1 MIAVLLYSLLFIS
14 GLIYTLI
21 STIPATKKFLAPWFQ
36 SLHHHDAPPQ
46 QDSVK
51 PSSAACTAAATTTKT
66 KIGGGCGDGLR
77 GVFATF
83 DKNNDGYITKLELRE
98 SLEKIGIWA
107 GERDVDDMVEKVDFN
122 GDGLIDFD
130 EFCKLYESING
141 GGEAEGQEGGGGDG
155 DEDLREAF
163 EVFDGNKDGLITVE
177 ELGLVLS
184 SLGFSEG
191 KKIEDCKEMIEKVD
205 IDGDGMVN
213 FDEFKKMMRDGGLG
227 RLIAVS

>member
-1 MIAVLLYSLLFIS
+1 MIAILLYSLLFIF

-21 STIPATKKFLAPWFQ
+21 STIPPTKKFLAPWFQ
-36 SLHHHDAPPQ
+36 SFHHHNTPPQ
-46 QDSVK
+46 QDSIK
-51 PSSAACTAAATTTKT
+51 PSSTATTTT
-66 KIGGGCGDGLR
+66 GGCRDGLR

-83 DKNNDGYITKLELRE
+83 DKNDDGYITKQELRE

-107 GERDVDDMVEKVDFN
+107 GERDVEDMVEKVDFN

-130 EFCKLYESING
+130 EFCKLYESIIG
-141 GGEAEGQEGGGGDG
+141 GGEAAEGEEGGGGDG
-155 DEDLREAF
+155 DGDLREAF
-163 EVFDGNKDGLITVE
+163 DVFDGNKDGLITVE

-191 KKIEDCKEMIEKVD
+191 KKIEDCKEMIKKVD

-213 FDEFKKMMRDGGLG
+213 FDEFKKMMRGGLG

>member
-1 MIAVLLYSLLFIS
+1 MIAILLYSLLFIS

-21 STIPATKKFLAPWFQ
+21 STIPPTKKFLAPWFQ
-36 SLHHHDAPPQ
+36 SLHHHDTPPQ

-51 PSSAACTAAATTTKT
+51 PSSTAAAA
-66 KIGGGCGDGLR
+66 KIGGDGLR

-83 DKNNDGYITKLELRE
+83 DKNNDGYITKRELRE

-107 GERDVDDMVEKVDFN
+107 GERDVEDMVEKVDFN

-141 GGEAEGQEGGGGDG
+141 RGGEAEGQEGAGGDG
-155 DEDLREAF
+155 DVDGDLREAF
-163 EVFDGNKDGLITVE
+163 DVFDGNKDGLITVE

-191 KKIEDCKEMIEKVD
+191 KKIEDCKEMIKKVD

-213 FDEFKKMMRDGGLG
+213 FDEFKKMMRDGLG